1 MIDHEDLEE
10 IRIEM
15 SSNYVRDVKTA
26 ACRKYYCNLSSGW
39 CEVISIILAVSGII
53 LSFSESIWK
62 LVWLSYIAGGLGC
75 TSLAFRIFVLY
86 TERETKARTEELKI
100 ILSKIELRTQSHLS
114 LDVSADELMPFVRPD
129 KNYEKHHSISSD
141 V

>member
-10 IRIEM
+10 IKREM
-15 SSNYVRDVKTA
+15 SRNYVRDVKTA

-39 CEVISIILAVSGII
+39 CEAISILLAVSGII

-75 TSLAFRIFVLY
+75 ASLAFRIFVLY
-86 TERETKARTEELKI
+86 SERETKARTEELKI
-100 ILSKIELRTQSHLS
+100 LLSKIELGTQSQLN
-114 LDVSADELMPFVRPD
+114 LDISADELMPFIRPD
-129 KNYEKHHSISSD
+129 KNYDKDHFINSD